1 MEYYSVIRRW
11 INLEDIMLCEI
22 NQSQN
27 DKYCICE
34 IFHGQPHRN
43 RDSKRQE
50 EAGVKPGGQA
60 KLFNNTGEKI

>member
-34 IFHGQPHRN
+34 IFRVVN
-43 RDSKRQE
+43 LIETDSRRGSE
-50 EAGVKPGGQA
+50 EVRG
-60 KLFNNTGEKI
+60 